1 MYLGLDIGSAYV
13 KVSNGLKFAACV
25 VEGER
30 EQDSPSTCYQ
40 LDWNGTSWLVGDE
53 LLGGVRF
60 VEIDKYSKEEYQV
73 MVLTALALSA
83 TADYVDVKLVTG
95 VPVDYLNS
103 HAAKY
108 QQALKALKRQVVHLR
123 GYNIDKKVT
132 INLSDAYVVE
142 QAALNLGNPDAYD
155 YPSLFL
161 DFGGGTFDAS
171 YWVLDEQAMPHRTKK
186 LSDYNLGFDKV
197 LQQYSDALKENY
209 DYSDDWTYCREYLH
223 QDSLFLDGEDKDTK
237 SIRDRILSR
246 YAKRIFTVIN
256 SKNMNYRT
264 VRKIFLLGG
273 CANVMQPYLQD
284 VFKKATLV
292 VDEDPQFS
300 NARLFEEI
308 AHTVFS

>member
-1 MYLGLDIGSAYV
+1 MFLGLDIGNAYI

-40 LDWNGTSWLVGDE
+40 LDWNGVSWLVGDE

-60 VEIDKYSKEEYQV
+60 VEIDKYNKEEYQV

-103 HAAKY
+103 HAFKY
-108 QQALKALKRQVVHLR
+108 QQVLKTLKKEKVHIKGFNLDKQV
-123 GYNIDKKVT
+123 I
-132 INLSDAYVVE
+132 INVSDAYVVE
-142 QAALNLGNPDAYD
+142 QAALNLGEPDAYD

-171 YWVLDEQAMPHRTKK
+171 YWVLDEMSLPRRSKK

-197 LQQYSDALKENY
+197 LQQYADALKEEY
-209 DYSDDWTYCREYLH
+209 DYSEDWTFCREYIQ
-223 QDSLFLDGEDKDTK
+223 QDTLFLDGEDIDTK

-273 CANVMQPYLQD
+273 CAHVMLPYLQKA
-284 VFKKATLV
+284 FPKATLE
-292 VDEDPQFS
+292 VDTDPQFS
-300 NARLFEEI
+300 NARLFEDI
-308 AHTVFS
+308 AHEVFL

>member
-1 MYLGLDIGSAYV
+1 MFLGLDIGNAYI

-40 LDWNGTSWLVGDE
+40 LDWNGVSWLVGDE

-60 VEIDKYSKEEYQV
+60 VEIDKYNKEEYQV

-83 TADYVDVKLVTG
+83 TADYVDIKLVTG

-103 HAAKY
+103 HALKY
-108 QQALKALKRQVVHLR
+108 QQALKALKKQEVHVKGFNLDKR
-123 GYNIDKKVT
+123 VIINI
-132 INLSDAYVVE
+132 SDAYVVE
-142 QAALNLGNPDAYD
+142 QAALNLGDPDAYD

-171 YWVLDEQAMPHRTKK
+171 YWVLDEMLLPRRSKK
-186 LSDYNLGFDKV
+186 LSDYNLGFDKI
-197 LQQYSDALKENY
+197 LQQYADLLKEEY
-209 DYSDDWTYCREYLH
+209 DYSEDWTFCREYIQ
-223 QDSLFLDGEDKDTK
+223 QDTLFLDGEDVDTK

-273 CANVMQPYLQD
+273 CANVMLPYLQK
-284 VFKKATLV
+284 VFPKSTLE
-292 VDEDPQFS
+292 VDFEPQFS
-300 NARLFEEI
+300 NARLFEDI
-308 AHTVFS
+308 AHEVFS

>member
-1 MYLGLDIGSAYV
+1 MFLGLDIGNAYI

-40 LDWNGTSWLVGDE
+40 LDWNGVSWLVGDE

-60 VEIDKYSKEEYQV
+60 VEIDKYNKEEYQV

-83 TADYVDVKLVTG
+83 TADYVDIKLVTG

-103 HAAKY
+103 HALKY
-108 QQALKALKRQVVHLR
+108 QQALKALKKQEVHIKGFNLDKR
-123 GYNIDKKVT
+123 VIINI
-132 INLSDAYVVE
+132 SDAYVVE
-142 QAALNLGNPDAYD
+142 QAALNLGDPDAYD

-171 YWVLDEQAMPHRTKK
+171 YWVLDEMLLPRRSKK
-186 LSDYNLGFDKV
+186 LSDYNLGFDKI
-197 LQQYSDALKENY
+197 LQQYADLLKEEY
-209 DYSDDWTYCREYLH
+209 DYSEDWTFCQEYIQ
-223 QDSLFLDGEDKDTK
+223 QDTLFLDGEDVDTK

-273 CANVMQPYLQD
+273 CANVMLPYLQKA
-284 VFKKATLV
+284 FPKATLE
-292 VDEDPQFS
+292 VDFEPQFS
-300 NARLFEEI
+300 NARLFEDI
-308 AHTVFS
+308 AHEVFS

>member
-1 MYLGLDIGSAYV
+1 MFLGLDIGNAYI

-40 LDWNGTSWLVGDE
+40 LDWNGVSWLVGDE
-53 LLGGVRF
+53 LFGGVRF
-60 VEIDKYSKEEYQV
+60 VEIDKYNKEEYQV

-83 TADYVDVKLVTG
+83 TADYVDIKLVTG

-103 HAAKY
+103 HALKY
-108 QQALKALKRQVVHLR
+108 QQALKALKKQEVHVKGFNLDKR
-123 GYNIDKKVT
+123 VIINI
-132 INLSDAYVVE
+132 SDAYVVE
-142 QAALNLGNPDAYD
+142 QAALNLGDPDAYD

-171 YWVLDEQAMPHRTKK
+171 YWVLDEMLLPRRSKK
-186 LSDYNLGFDKV
+186 LSDYNLGFDKI
-197 LQQYSDALKENY
+197 LQQYADLLKEEY
-209 DYSDDWTYCREYLH
+209 DYSEDWTFCREYIQ
-223 QDSLFLDGEDKDTK
+223 QDTLFLDGEDVDTK

-273 CANVMQPYLQD
+273 CANVMLPYLQK
-284 VFKKATLV
+284 VFPKSTLE
-292 VDEDPQFS
+292 VDFEPQFS
-300 NARLFEEI
+300 NARLFEDI
-308 AHTVFS
+308 AHELFS

>member
-1 MYLGLDIGSAYV
+1 MFLGLDIGNAYI

-40 LDWNGTSWLVGDE
+40 LDWNGVSWLVGDE
-53 LLGGVRF
+53 LFGGVRF
-60 VEIDKYSKEEYQV
+60 VEIDKYNKEEYQV

-83 TADYVDVKLVTG
+83 TADYVDIKLVTG

-103 HAAKY
+103 HALKY
-108 QQALKALKRQVVHLR
+108 QQALKALKKQEVHIKGFNLDKR
-123 GYNIDKKVT
+123 VIINI
-132 INLSDAYVVE
+132 SDAYVVE
-142 QAALNLGNPDAYD
+142 QAALNLGDPDAYD

-171 YWVLDEQAMPHRTKK
+171 YWVLDEMLLPRRSKK
-186 LSDYNLGFDKV
+186 LSDYNLGFDKI
-197 LQQYSDALKENY
+197 LQQYADLLKEEY
-209 DYSDDWTYCREYLH
+209 DYSEDWTFCREYIQ
-223 QDSLFLDGEDKDTK
+223 QDTLFLDGEDVDTK

-273 CANVMQPYLQD
+273 CANVMLPYLQK
-284 VFKKATLV
+284 VFSKSTLE
-292 VDEDPQFS
+292 VDFEPHFS
-300 NARLFEEI
+300 NARLFEDI
-308 AHTVFS
+308 AHEVFS

>member
-1 MYLGLDIGSAYV
+1 MFLGLDIGNAYI

-40 LDWNGTSWLVGDE
+40 LDWNGVSWLVGDE
-53 LLGGVRF
+53 LFGGVRF
-60 VEIDKYSKEEYQV
+60 VEIDKYNKEEYQV

-83 TADYVDVKLVTG
+83 TADYVDIKLVTG

-103 HAAKY
+103 HALKY
-108 QQALKALKRQVVHLR
+108 QQALKALKKQEVHIKGFNLDKR
-123 GYNIDKKVT
+123 VIINI
-132 INLSDAYVVE
+132 SDAYVVE
-142 QAALNLGNPDAYD
+142 QAALNLGDPDAYD

-171 YWVLDEQAMPHRTKK
+171 YWVLDEMLLPRRSKK
-186 LSDYNLGFDKV
+186 LSDYNLGFDKI
-197 LQQYSDALKENY
+197 LQQYADLLKEEY
-209 DYSDDWTYCREYLH
+209 DYSEDWTFCREYIQ
-223 QDSLFLDGEDKDTK
+223 QDTLFLDGEDVDTK

-273 CANVMQPYLQD
+273 CANVMLPYLQK
-284 VFKKATLV
+284 VFSKSTLE
-292 VDEDPQFS
+292 VDFEPQFS
-300 NARLFEEI
+300 NARLFEDI
-308 AHTVFS
+308 AHEVFS